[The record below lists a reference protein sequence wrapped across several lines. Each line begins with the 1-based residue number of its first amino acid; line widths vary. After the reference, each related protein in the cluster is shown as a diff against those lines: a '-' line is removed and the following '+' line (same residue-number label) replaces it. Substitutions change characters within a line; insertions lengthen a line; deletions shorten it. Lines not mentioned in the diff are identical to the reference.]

1 MTNGL
6 VRVGMREVA
15 AHAGVSTQTVSRV
28 LNDHPH
34 IRPETRARVLAAA
47 AALGYRM
54 NNAARAL
61 GTASTRTIGVVASD
75 AALFGPTVG
84 IAALETAARAA
95 GRWITTAYADG
106 SDVASVTDA
115 VEHLL
120 TQGVDG
126 IAVVA
131 PHTASLDVL
140 ERAELGVPVATLHGG
155 AGAARQAEGAAL
167 AIDHLVNLGHRRIAV
182 FAGPAAWSEA
192 IFRERGAS
200 EALARHGLVAVARW
214 EGDWSAATAAAVAGE
229 VAKSVASEDGPTAI
243 AVANDQMALGLIAG
257 LREHGVEVPRDV
269 SITGFDDNPDAGFYL
284 PALTTVRL
292 DLAGEARRCIDELL
306 QGGGMPV
313 ASADAVVSPNP
324 PRLIARA
331 SSAPVG

>member
-6 VRVGMREVA
+6 ARVGMREVA
-15 AHAGVSTQTVSRV
+15 AQAGVSTQTVSRV

-47 AALGYRM
+47 DALGYRM

-61 GTASTRTIGVVASD
+61 GTASTRTIGVIASD
-75 AALFGPTVG
+75 AALFGPAVG
-84 IAALETAARAA
+84 IAALEAAARAT

-106 SDVASVTDA
+106 SDVAAVTDA

-131 PHTASLDVL
+131 PHTASLDAL
-140 ERAELGVPVATLHGG
+140 ERADLGVPVATLHGG
-155 AGAARQAEGAAL
+155 AGAARQTEGAGL
-167 AIDHLVNLGHRRIAV
+167 AVEHLVQLGHERIAV
-182 FAGPAAWSEA
+182 LAGPSAWSEA
-192 IFRERGAS
+192 IVRERGAN
-200 EALARHGLVAVARW
+200 EALARHGLTAAARW
-214 EGDWSAATAAAVAGE
+214 EGDWSASTAAALAGDVAE
-229 VAKSVASEDGPTAI
+229 AVASAGGPTAI

-257 LREHGVEVPRDV
+257 LRERAVEVPHDV
-269 SITGFDDNPDAGFYL
+269 SVTGFDDNPDAGYYL

-292 DLAGEARRCIDELL
+292 DLSGEARRCIDELL
-306 QGGGMPV
+306 GAAAADGAGGQ
-313 ASADAVVSPNP
+313 VSPDP
-324 PRLIARA
+324 PQLIARA
-331 SSAPVG
+331 SSAPAS